1 MTDQQQ
7 TADVETATQTF
18 KKRFRSFVLPRR
30 ILIDDN
36 LKRLSHDAL
45 RTYLFLGHKS
55 YRQLDRD
62 FLLGS
67 WEISRATG
75 VPHDALPAVKMEL
88 KRAKLIDF
96 RDVSKAVSMF
106 MLVRDL
112 NPWEA
117 TYEFSGVQETQP
129 SVTDAERD

>member
-7 TADVETATQTF
+7 TAEKVETSTQTF

-30 ILIDDN
+30 IVIDDN
-36 LKRLSHDAL
+36 LKHLSHNAL
-45 RTYLFLGHKS
+45 RTYLFLAHKS

-62 FLLGS
+62 FVLGD

-75 VPHDALPAVKMEL
+75 VAHDLLPATKMEL
-88 KRAKLIDF
+88 KRARLIDF
-96 RDVSKAVSMF
+96 RDVNKAVSMF

-112 NPWEA
+112 SQWEA
-117 TYEFSGVQETQP
+117 TYEFAGVQENQP
-129 SVTDAERD
+129 TESDV